1 MTVNVITVDE
11 NTPVEE
17 IARTLLAWRIS
28 AVPVLDARERVV
40 GIVSEGDLMHRPES
54 GTDRPPSR
62 WLSAL
67 ADAEERPIE
76 FSKSRGR
83 VAKDIMTKTVIV
95 IQEDAS
101 LSEIARILEENRI
114 KRVPVVRKSK
124 LVGIVSRAN
133 LLHGLA
139 AAGPLSRSEHDNQL
153 RATILNTL
161 RNESG
166 VRLEALNITVSD
178 GVVHLWGT
186 AVSEAQRDAI
196 RVAAET
202 APGVAAVHDHL
213 TILPEMFRGWLA
225 RNSGPS

>member
-17 IARTLLAWRIS
+17 IARTLLKWRIS

-67 ADAEERPIE
+67 AETDERSIE
-76 FSKSRGR
+76 LSKSRGR
-83 VAKDIMTKTVIV
+83 VAKDIMTKAVIV

-139 AAGPLSRSEHDNQL
+139 AAGPSANSAEHDRQL
-153 RATILNTL
+153 RAAILNTL

-202 APGVAAVHDHL
+202 APGVAEVHDHL
-213 TILPEMFRGWLA
+213 TILPELFRSWLA
-225 RNSGPS
+225 RPS